1 MVGKFGLNA
10 NPKGAGG
17 VFLRGRGAFPCPAVP
32 RVASPAA
39 VRKRCPEARARPPAP
54 PRAGYIENNHK
65 SSQPVCLQ
73 EYPDWVGKSFKSPAL
88 LAGWP
93 TPPARGLRRVFHWVV
108 SGLGCSLCV
117 FCFWWVEL
125 GLSG

>member
-1 MVGKFGLNA
+1 MVGNLGLNA
-10 NPKGAGG
+10 NPKRAGWGEVSARPWGLSPALRCPGGLSRGGAEA
-17 VFLRGRGAFPCPAVP
+17 LSRGAH
-32 RVASPAA
+32 SSG
-39 VRKRCPEARARPPAP
+39 AP

-93 TPPARGLRRVFHWVV
+93 TPPARGLRPVFHWVA
-108 SGLGCSLCV
+108 SGLGCRL
-117 FCFWWVEL
+117 FCFGRVEL